1 MWKWLIGVEP
11 MTLIF
16 FHLFT
21 RLKIHQLFV
30 SSLLISHIDI
40 LVLTS

>member
-1 MWKWLIGVEP
+1 MWKWRIGVEHI
-11 MTLIF
+11 TLIY

-21 RLKIHQLFV
+21 RLKIHHLFV